1 MDGAKGREQLE
12 KLLANHCAPVLCRRK
27 TANLVAAPR
36 ELEIHLPEA
45 LKGSGLSWSA
55 GYILMWMG
63 KWTVG
68 SAITGENLWG
78 NALGTVS
85 ERASSS
91 SIGGGIGRILAV
103 LTSSGIWT
111 V

>member
-45 LKGSGLSWSA
+45 LKGSGF
-55 GYILMWMG
+55 
-63 KWTVG
+63 
-68 SAITGENLWG
+68 
-78 NALGTVS
+78 LG
-85 ERASSS
+85 
-91 SIGGGIGRILAV
+91 
-103 LTSSGIWT
+103 
-111 V
+111 